1 MARKPAPGLLGT
13 LPEPVADVAAQVAA
27 VTDPRSA
34 KTSAYMAK
42 GTKLPPSLPPGL
54 VKATRREGTLVTN
67 NPQQARQFAKAR
79 TLTDGHLAK
88 QLGYPESKRHAL
100 ASSGAQRA
108 VLVQGRTPSGAVAHE
123 SVASPAGVRAA
134 AKAAAA
140 AVPGGRV
147 VVTSPLEAL
156 FRRAVMKR

>member
-1 MARKPAPGLLGT
+1 MARKPTQGLLGT
-13 LPEPVADVAAQVAA
+13 LPEPVADVAAQIAA
-27 VTDPRSA
+27 VADPRSA
-34 KTSAYMAK
+34 KTSAFMAK
-42 GTKLPPSLPPGL
+42 GTKLPRSLPAGL
-54 VKATRREGTLVTN
+54 VKATRPEGTLVTN
-67 NPQQARQFAKAR
+67 SPAQAKQFKAR

-100 ASSGAQRA
+100 AASGAQRA

-134 AKAAAA
+134 AKAAAK
-140 AVPGGRV
+140 AVPGGHV
-147 VVTSPLEAL
+147 VVTSPLAAL

>member
-27 VTDPRSA
+27 VADPRSA
-34 KTSAYMAK
+34 KTSAFMAK
-42 GTKLPPSLPPGL
+42 GTKLPPTLPPGV

-88 QLGYPESKRHAL
+88 QLGYPESKRHAT
-100 ASSGAQRA
+100 ASGAPR
-108 VLVQGRTPSGAVAHE
+108 VVQGRTPSGAVAHE

-134 AKAAAA
+134 AKAAAK

-147 VVTSPLEAL
+147 VVTSPLAAL